1 MSKQVENWI
10 ASAQYD
16 LKTADHMFTT
26 HRYIYT
32 IFMCHL
38 AIEKL
43 LKAKVQKNTKKIPP
57 RTHNLRYLVE
67 ISKTTL
73 PDQSLEFISKLSDVS
88 IVTRYPEDFNKLLK
102 VYTKK
107 VAHEYLKLTKK
118 VFIWI
123 KKSF

>member
-1 MSKQVENWI
+1 MDKQVENRI
-10 ASAQYD
+10 ACAQYD
-16 LKTADHMFTT
+16 LKTAEHMSNT

-38 AIEKL
+38 ALEKL
-43 LKAKVQKNTKKIPP
+43 FKAKVQKNTKKTPP

-73 PDQSLEFISKLSDVS
+73 PDQLLEFVSKLSDVS
-88 IVTRYPEDFNKLLK
+88 IVTRYPEDFTKLLK

-107 VAHEYLKLTKK
+107 VAHEYLKTTKK
-118 VFIWI
+118 AFVWI
-123 KKSF
+123 RKSF

>member
-1 MSKQVENWI
+1 MNKQVENWI

-16 LKTADHMFTT
+16 LKTAEHMFNT

-43 LKAKVQKNTKKIPP
+43 LKAKVQKNIKKTPP

-73 PDQSLEFISKLSDVS
+73 PDQLLEFVSKLSDVS
-88 IVTRYPEDFNKLLK
+88 IVTRYPEDFTQLLK

-107 VAHEYLKLTKK
+107 VAHEYLKTAKK
-118 VFIWI
+118 YLHG
-123 KKSF
+123 